1 MKSDQPLRRRRADA
15 RRSIA
20 AILDAASRVLA
31 RRPDASMEEIAKEAG
46 TSRQTVYAHF
56 PTRDALIAALVDRAT
71 GRVLAAIDA
80 ADLDNGAADAALVRL
95 LEAGWQAFDT
105 DPFLLHLAQ
114 PDVTAEQDRERHQPI
129 MSHLELVVVR
139 GQREGEIAPDLPVS
153 WIIAAVLGLAH
164 AAGEEVRANRMT
176 SDQAVQALRVSIPR
190 LVRPEDA

>member
-1 MKSDQPLRRRRADA
+1 
-15 RRSIA
+15 
-20 AILDAASRVLA
+20 
-31 RRPDASMEEIAKEAG
+31 MEEIAKEAG

-139 GQREGEIAPDLPVS
+139 GQRDGEIAADLPVS